1 MARKT
6 ILKNQLSFD
15 DQRQRYYVT
24 EHTESGRHYRTFRSR
39 GDAIAALYPGAASY
53 PADGPQGT
61 PPPNK
66 TCTLGAWLNWWLTED
81 VAASRAASTAYN
93 YRNMAR
99 CHILPALADQPLQ
112 QLSPIQVQTYLY
124 QRLCEGLSPNT
135 VIKHYTLLFTALEQ
149 ARRLELLE
157 RNPMERVIPPKKE
170 EAPHTFYSPAQ
181 IRMLFRAVEGTV
193 LELPVKLA
201 AYLGLRRSEITGLRW
216 KCVDLKNKIILIQ
229 EVRTEVGSR
238 EVVKLPKT
246 KTSIRRL
253 GIAGVQDLLESL
265 ERAWQRRRSD
275 DPEEYVLLLPSGT
288 PPSPNY
294 LTSRMLETVQ
304 KNHLPH
310 ITLHGLRHSFASVAN
325 QQGVTMHDISRTLG
339 HSSITVTSS
348 IYTHLFDDTES
359 KTLQTVA
366 KAIER

>member
-1 MARKT
+1 MARTT
-6 ILKNQLSFD
+6 ILKNRLSYDDRRQL
-15 DQRQRYYVT
+15 YYVT
-24 EHTESGRHYRTFRSR
+24 ELAETGRRCKTFHTQGE
-39 GDAIAALYPGAASY
+39 AIAALYPGAAIH
-53 PADGPQGT
+53 PASAPKGT
-61 PPPNK
+61 PPPSG
-66 TCTLGAWLNWWLTED
+66 TCTLGNWLNWWLTED
-81 VAASRAASTAYN
+81 VAASRAASTTYN

-99 CHILPALADQPLQ
+99 CHILPALADQPIRK
-112 QLSPIQVQTYLY
+112 LSPVQVQTYLY
-124 QRLCEGLSPNT
+124 QKLCEGLSPNT

-149 ARRLELLE
+149 ARRLELLD
-157 RNPMERVIPPKKE
+157 RNPMERVIPPRKE
-170 EAPHTFYSPAQ
+170 EAIHTFYSPAQ
-181 IRMLFRAVEGTV
+181 LRILFCAVEGTL

-216 KCVDLKNKIILIQ
+216 KCVDLKNKVILIQ

-246 KTSIRRL
+246 KNSIRRL
-253 GIAGVQDLLESL
+253 GIAGVKDLVQTL

-275 DPEEYVLLLPSGT
+275 DPEEYVLLLSNGT
-288 PPSPNY
+288 APTPNY
-294 LTSRMLETVQ
+294 LTARMLETVR
-304 KNHLPH
+304 KHNLPH

-339 HSSITVTSS
+339 HSSIAVTSS

-359 KTLQTVA
+359 QTLQVVA